1 MPQQRQRNIRMFA
14 FYAALACIS
23 LAAFQAGESKYRPER
38 DGIIVGGFL
47 LAVASVAMIGAT
59 MGWICGR
66 AVLGALIGVALFAC
80 LFWMAPYLALW
91 ALHRY
96 VI

>member
-1 MPQQRQRNIRMFA
+1 MFA

-47 LAVASVAMIGAT
+47 LAVASAAMIGAT
-59 MGWICGR
+59 MGRICGR
-66 AVLGALIGVALFAC
+66 AVLGALIGIALLAC

-96 VI
+96 AI